1 MAEKKTASAKREVK
15 TAPPFSLST
24 GWAAAILALLVIL
37 FFHEVSVGGRTF
49 VSPDA
54 TNPVGFVRIGEH
66 SLWQD
71 KVYPLWNPFVFLGM
85 PSFGSGAYNPLIYPP
100 DWPLALLQKV
110 LPLPDL
116 TWMLLYYFLGGL
128 FTYLLAREWG
138 ARSEGALLGAV
149 AFVFQPNLVAVG
161 SHGHGSQLVNSAY
174 LPLMVWLAARW
185 FRRGSVTDL
194 GLLALAGG
202 FQFLRG
208 HLQICFYTWIAI
220 GLLAVVQI
228 VATLRTPGE
237 LAKTFARAAAL
248 GVAAGLAFG
257 LAGVYNLPLKD
268 YAQYSIRGGGDG
280 GGAGLAYATGWSMA
294 PYELLSA
301 IVPNWVGFGGGTYW
315 GGMPFTDYPNA
326 YLGVVAVLLA
336 LPAFLPASPGS
347 GRVRAYALVMAL
359 FALFVS
365 FGRYFPLYG
374 FLYDHVP
381 QFNKFRIPVMIVLL
395 FQLSAAL
402 AGAWGWSAV
411 LEQGARGG
419 KRDPALDR
427 VMLGAAALLVVAGL
441 LALAGSE
448 AMRGGYVS
456 MATSLKAQFP
466 PDAANAAFQGFVSD
480 LGRTSLLGL
489 LAVGLAWLAAG
500 GRVPAAAASLGLL
513 VLLALDT
520 WPISSRVMQPVIG
533 DPVQKSL
540 DYGRDDVVEWLEKA
554 GPWGTFRVFAPYE
567 RDNRMAGFGVSLLGG
582 YHAAKPRLYQD
593 LIPENSSPPLIMN
606 PRWWALLNVKYL
618 VMPQAMTVEQLGEVL
633 GPAAQFFQ
641 VAYTGAAGT
650 AFEYLPSL
658 PRVTLCDGYAVVPDT
673 GRAAIDSV
681 ETTSRD
687 FGHFTFVTKDPGV
700 QLGPITGGTAK
711 ITHYGLHDVKV
722 DVDTPGP
729 AILRLADL
737 WYPDWTVR
745 VDGKPA
751 TLLRADHALRAVVVP
766 AGRHAVE
773 FAFFSKP
780 VFDGLRLSLTSLVTV
795 LAMIGAGLW
804 LGRRKPK
811 GAPEAAP
818 AGGA

>member
-326 YLGVVAVLLA
+326 YLGMVAVVLA
-336 LPAFLPASPGS
+336 LPAFAAGF
-347 GRVRAYALVMAL
+347 GVARAFAVALGLIAI
-359 FALFVS
+359 FIS
-365 FGRYFPLYG
+365 FGHNSPLYG
-374 FLYDHVP
+374 FLYDHLP
-381 QFNKFRIPVMIVLL
+381 LFNKFRIPVMILLL
-395 FQLSAAL
+395 FQLAGAL
-402 AGAWGWSAV
+402 ALAWGWSAALERAPESAKGAKAADPVGRTLLASAAV
-411 LEQGARGG
+411 LALGFLLAIAGG
-419 KRDPALDR
+419 
-427 VMLGAAALLVVAGL
+427 GL
-441 LALAGSE
+441 LHGPYVALA
-448 AMRGGYVS
+448 
-456 MATSLKAQFP
+456 TSNPQVP
-466 PDAANAAFQGFVSD
+466 PQAAEIAFQMFVTD
-480 LGRTSLLGL
+480 LGRVSLLGL
-489 LAVGLAWLAAG
+489 LALGAAWLARG
-500 GRVPAAAASLGLL
+500 GRLPASLATL
-513 VLLALDT
+513 VALALLLGEL
-520 WPISSRVMQPVIG
+520 WPVSGRVMQPVIG
-533 DPVQKSL
+533 DVQARDL
-540 DYGRDDVVEWLEKA
+540 EAGRDDTIEFLEKA
-554 GPWGTFRVFAPYE
+554 GPPGSFRILPLSFPE
-567 RDNRMAGFGVSLLGG
+567 FQNNRFAGFGIASVGG
-582 YHAAKPRLYQD
+582 YHAAKPRAVQD
-593 LIPENSSPPLIMN
+593 FLDAQLQNDPV
-606 PRWWALLNVKYL
+606 WWRLLNVRF
-618 VMPQAMTVEQLGEVL
+618 VIAPQAIDQLPPWLREAHRGASGVVYENLLALPRATVVGAVRVAPATKAILDSVRAG
-633 GPAAQFFQ
+633 GADPAAVTWLDRAPDPAPGD
-641 VAYTGAAGT
+641 VAGAT
-650 AFEYLPSL
+650 AEITSYRLND
-658 PRVTLCDGYAVVPDT
+658 VT
-673 GRAAIDSV
+673 
-681 ETTSRD
+681 
-687 FGHFTFVTKDPGV
+687 
-700 QLGPITGGTAK
+700 
-711 ITHYGLHDVKV
+711 VKV
-722 DVDTPGP
+722 RTPGP
-729 AILRLADL
+729 GVLRLADA
-737 WYPDWTVR
+737 WYPDWKVA

-751 TLLRADHALRAVVVP
+751 DLLRADYLLRAVAVP
-766 AGRHAVE
+766 AGEHEVRFTFDSPSLGLGRTLSIVSAVV
-773 FAFFSKP
+773 AILMIVAGLLLARRSKP
-780 VFDGLRLSLTSLVTV
+780 
-795 LAMIGAGLW
+795 
-804 LGRRKPK
+804 
-811 GAPEAAP
+811 AP
-818 AGGA
+818 AGEGAA